1 MGKIHIEFETEYE
14 KGDVVVFKKNKQ
26 LVVGLIEGYYAD
38 NGIWYNIRTNSEFV
52 YTYSNGGDIAEW
64 DILMKLN
71 DVEESVKRHLTS
83 DVVGW

>member
-14 KGDVVVFKKNKQ
+14 KGDIVIFKKNKQ
-26 LVVGLIEGYYAD
+26 LVVGLIEGYYID
-38 NGIWYNIRTNSEFV
+38 NHEIWYNIRTNYEFV
-52 YTYSNGGDIAEW
+52 YTYSNGGDIAES

-83 DVVGW
+83 DIGG